1 MRIDQLEIAPPGGWR
16 HVVKRALK
24 ASFELVETAIERC
37 ERWRRVGVGQRAL
50 DERGNLDK
58 ACLEPSRIAK
68 GGLGRSRSRRFL
80 ARPRTR
86 IGSCPRS
93 WGRRRGTDVL
103 VDAHQLFGRMGVPR
117 LILAGSYRRRWWQR
131 DAICCFPVLSLK
143 GADAMR

>member
-1 MRIDQLEIAPPGGWR
+1 MSIDQFEIPLAGGGR
-16 HVVKRALK
+16 HVAERAVKAP
-24 ASFELVETAIERC
+24 FELIEAAIERC
-37 ERWRRVGVGQRAL
+37 ERRSRVGIGQRAL
-50 DERGNLDK
+50 DERGNLGK
-58 ACLEPSRIAK
+58 ARLEPSRIAK

-86 IGSCPRS
+86 IGSCPWS